1 VRVLLVYCHP
11 VPDSYAAHL
20 RDVSLAA
27 LEQAGHLVDLCDLY
41 DEGFDPVLSLQER
54 LSHHDA
60 PETKP
65 HVAAYA
71 ERLRA
76 AEALVFVYPTWWS
89 GPPAMLKGWWDRIW
103 VEGVAYTLPE
113 GTNRVR
119 GNLRHI
125 RKLVVVSTHGSSKAI
140 NVLEGQNGKRQIGRT
155 VRVLCHPLTRTR
167 WVALYGIDRATPERL
182 ARFDGR
188 VARAM
193 TRL

>member
-1 VRVLLVYCHP
+1 MKVLVVYCHP
-11 VPDSYAAHL
+11 VAESYTAHL
-20 RDVSLAA
+20 RDIAVDA
-27 LEQAGHLVDLCDLY
+27 LERSGHEVDLCDLY
-41 DEGFDPVLSLQER
+41 AEGFDPVLSLQER

-65 HVAAYA
+65 HVFAHA
-71 ERLRA
+71 ERLRR

-103 VEGVAYTLPE
+103 VEGVAYTLPP
-113 GTNRVR
+113 GSSRIR
-119 GNLRHI
+119 GNLRQI

-140 NVLEGQNGKRQIGRT
+140 NLLEGENGKRQIGRT

-182 ARFDGR
+182 ARFDAR
-188 VARAM
+188 VERAM
-193 TRL
+193 MRL